1 MPKLKKNQPLTQA
14 QPFIASAI
22 CVITP
27 SPLGLGLSCCSV
39 SLSWNT
45 QYRSECWCLRKE
57 DAKKRFVSGDEL
69 CLRRILGI
77 SDNNNNIYLAKEQV
91 NHKGKSPSKL
101 HTKNY

>member
-1 MPKLKKNQPLTQA
+1 M
-14 QPFIASAI
+14 S
-22 CVITP
+22 
-27 SPLGLGLSCCSV
+27 SPLLLLVLDSPAA
-39 SLSWNT
+39 
-45 QYRSECWCLRKE
+45 QFRSRGIRSIDLNVGAYEKE